1 MRAPRT
7 CPQRRRVIPLAE
19 VDVCIVGA
27 GAGGAVAAWAL
38 VRQGVRVRLL
48 ETGPR
53 FDPARYATHDQDWE
67 LDPSR
72 LDAVA
77 LDPKRQS
84 YESGPGEALD
94 PDFKHLGSR
103 TLTLIPGNLSQRLP
117 FVWSRSLGVGG
128 STLHYQGE
136 AHRFPAHA
144 FRMKSERGVAVDWPL
159 SYDELAPYYERVE
172 RLLDVA
178 GDPGNPFKPAR
189 SSFPHPAHARSAA
202 SLHLAEGARRL
213 GWQSLPNTLA
223 ILRESRPDRAAC
235 HYCNG
240 CIRGCMVGAK
250 SSVDVAVL
258 PEAEASG
265 LLEVVTGFHV
275 SRLEHGAEGRITG
288 VIGFDESGTERRH
301 RARAVVLAA
310 GAVETPRLLLNSAG
324 AAHPHGVGNAD
335 GQVGLYLMESLYLRR
350 GVVFDRPLQ
359 SWVGLPIDARIW
371 DWNGAAGPGELPAG
385 FVLGQL
391 AGWFEG
397 PAGFAREG
405 VAGFGMA
412 HREEMVRR
420 FGAGFE
426 LLGVAE
432 QLPRAEN
439 HVTLS
444 ERTDRFDVR
453 LARVETRLDR
463 SDLELL
469 STMWKRLG
477 ELGEAAGAERFVGQ
491 VSAYDI
497 PAATHVAGTCRMG
510 EAPEESVVDVFGA
523 VHGHPNLV
531 IADAS
536 VLVTQGA
543 GDSPSLTIQA
553 LALRAAEALAERGR
567 KGAV

>member
-1 MRAPRT
+1 
-7 CPQRRRVIPLAE
+7 LAE
-19 VDVCIVGA
+19 VDVLIVGA

-53 FDPARYATHDQDWE
+53 FDSARYATHDQAWE

-72 LDAVA
+72 FDAVA
-77 LDPKRQS
+77 LDPERRS
-84 YESGPGEALD
+84 YESAPGEALD
-94 PDFKHLGSR
+94 PDFNHLGSR
-103 TLTLIPGNLSQRLP
+103 TLTLIPGNLSKRLP
-117 FVWSRSLGVGG
+117 FVWSRVLGVGG

-136 AHRFPAHA
+136 AHRFPAHT
-144 FRMKSERGVAVDWPL
+144 FRMKTERGVAADWPIR
-159 SYDELAPYYERVE
+159 YDELAPYYERVE

-178 GDPGNPFKPAR
+178 GDPGNPFKPER
-189 SSFPHPAHARSAA
+189 GSFPHPAHPRSAA

-223 ILRESRPDRAAC
+223 VLRKPRPDRAAC

-258 PEAEASG
+258 PDAEASG
-265 LLEVVTGFHV
+265 LLEVVTGFHA
-275 SRLEHGAEGRITG
+275 SRLETSAEGDITG
-288 VIGFDESGTERRH
+288 VIGFDESGNEQRH
-301 RARAVVLAA
+301 RARSVVLAA
-310 GAVETPRLLLNSAG
+310 GAIETPRLLLNSAG
-324 AAHPHGVGNAD
+324 GSHPHGVGNAS
-335 GQVGLYLMESLYLRR
+335 GQVGLRLMESLYLRR
-350 GVVFDRPLQ
+350 GVVFDRPLE

-371 DWNGAAGPGELPAG
+371 DWNGAAGPDEQPSG

-412 HREEMVRR
+412 HREEMARS

-439 HVTLS
+439 HVALS
-444 ERTDRFDVR
+444 AQTDRFGVP

-463 SDLELL
+463 IDLEVL

-477 ELGEAAGAERFVGQ
+477 ELGEAAGVERFVGQ
-491 VSAYDI
+491 ISAYDV
-497 PAATHVAGTCRMG
+497 PAATHVGGTCRMG
-510 EAPEESVVDVFGA
+510 NTREDSVVDALCA

-553 LALRAAEALAERGR
+553 LALRAAEALADRGR
-567 KGAV
+567 RSEV

>member
-1 MRAPRT
+1 MAL
-7 CPQRRRVIPLAE
+7 LAE

-38 VRQGVRVRLL
+38 VRQGLRVRLL

-53 FDPARYATHDQDWE
+53 FDPTRYATHDQDWE
-67 LDPSR
+67 LDPSPF
-72 LDAVA
+72 DTVA
-77 LDPKRQS
+77 LNPERQS
-84 YESGPGEALD
+84 YESAPGEVLD
-94 PDFKHLGSR
+94 PDFEHLRSR
-103 TLTLIPGNLSQRLP
+103 SLTLIPGNLSRRLP
-117 FVWSRSLGVGG
+117 FVWSRALGVGG

-144 FRMKSERGVAVDWPL
+144 FRMQSERGVATDWPL
-159 SYDELAPYYERVE
+159 GYDELAPYYERAE

-178 GDPGNPFKPAR
+178 GDPGNPFKPER
-189 SSFPHPAHARSAA
+189 GSFPHSAHPRSAA
-202 SLHLAEGARRL
+202 SLHLAEAARWL

-223 ILRESRPDRAAC
+223 ALREPGPKRAAC

-258 PEAEASG
+258 PDADASG

-275 SRLEHGAEGRITG
+275 SRLEQSAEGRITG
-288 VIGFDESGTERRH
+288 VIGFDEAGSERRH
-301 RARAVVLAA
+301 RARAIILAA
-310 GAVETPRLLLNSAG
+310 GAVETPRLLLNSTGVAD
-324 AAHPHGVGNAD
+324 PHGVGNAN
-335 GQVGLYLMESLYLRR
+335 GQVGLNLMESLYLRR
-350 GVVFDRPLQ
+350 GVVLDRPLK

-371 DWNGAAGPGELPAG
+371 DFNGAGGSDELPAG
-385 FVLGQL
+385 FVLGHL

-412 HREEMVRR
+412 HREEMARR

-439 HVTLS
+439 RVTLS
-444 ERTDRFDVR
+444 ERTDRFGVS

-463 SDLELL
+463 TDLDVL
-469 STMWKRLG
+469 SAMRKRLG
-477 ELGEAAGAERFVGQ
+477 ELGEAAGVERFVGQ
-491 VSAYDI
+491 VSAYDV
-497 PAATHVAGTCRMG
+497 PAATHVGGTCRMG
-510 EAPEESVVDVFGA
+510 HTPEASVVDAFGA

-531 IADAS
+531 VADAS

-567 KGAV
+567 RGEV

>member
-1 MRAPRT
+1 
-7 CPQRRRVIPLAE
+7 
-19 VDVCIVGA
+19 
-27 GAGGAVAAWAL
+27 VAAWAL

-72 LDAVA
+72 FDAVA
-77 LDPKRQS
+77 LDPERAS
-84 YESGPGEALD
+84 YESAPGETLD
-94 PDFKHLGSR
+94 PDFKHLQSR
-103 TLTLIPGNLSQRLP
+103 SLTLIPGNLSQRLP
-117 FVWSRSLGVGG
+117 FAWSRALGVSG

-144 FRMKSERGVAVDWPL
+144 FRMKSERGVAADWPL
-159 SYDELAPYYERVE
+159 SYEELAPYYDRTE

-178 GDPGNPFKPAR
+178 GDPGNPFKPER
-189 SSFPHPAHARSAA
+189 GPFPHPAHPRSAA
-202 SLHLAEGARRL
+202 SQHLAEGARRL

-223 ILRESRPDRAAC
+223 VLRESGRDRAAC

-258 PEAEASG
+258 PEAEDSG
-265 LLEVVTGFHV
+265 LLEVVTGFHA
-275 SRLEHGAEGRITG
+275 SHLEYNAEGRITG
-288 VIGFDESGTERRH
+288 VIGFDESGDEQRH
-301 RARAVVLAA
+301 RAGAVVLAA

-324 AAHPHGVGNAD
+324 GSHPHGVGNAN
-335 GQVGLYLMESLYLRR
+335 GQVGRHLMESLYLRR
-350 GVVFDRPLQ
+350 SILFDRPLE

-371 DWNGAAGPGELPAG
+371 DWNGAVGPGELPAG
-385 FVLGQL
+385 FVLGHL

-412 HREEMVRR
+412 HREEMTRR

-439 HVTLS
+439 HVALS
-444 ERTDRFDVR
+444 ERTDRFGAP

-463 SDLELL
+463 NDLDVL
-469 STMWKRLG
+469 SAMWKRLG
-477 ELGEAAGAERFVGQ
+477 ELGDAAGVERFVGQ
-491 VSAYDI
+491 VSAYDV
-497 PAATHVAGTCRMG
+497 PAATHVGGTCRMG
-510 EAPEESVVDVFGA
+510 DTPEESVVDAFGA

-553 LALRAAEALAERGR
+553 LALRAAETLAERRRQGE
-567 KGAV
+567 A

>member
-1 MRAPRT
+1 MRLL
-7 CPQRRRVIPLAE
+7 RRAAVPLAE

-38 VRQGVRVRLL
+38 VRRGMRVRLL

-53 FDPARYATHDQDWE
+53 FDPADYATHDQDWE
-67 LDPSR
+67 LEPSHF
-72 LDAVA
+72 DAVA
-77 LDPKRQS
+77 MDPSRQS
-84 YESGPGEALD
+84 YESAPGEVLD
-94 PDFKHLGSR
+94 PNFSHLGSR
-103 TLTLIPGNLSQRLP
+103 TLTLIPGNLGQRLP
-117 FVWSRSLGVGG
+117 FVWSRALGVGG

-144 FRMKSERGVAVDWPL
+144 FRMKSELGVAADWPL
-159 SYDELAPYYERVE
+159 TYDELAPYYDRVE
-172 RLLDVA
+172 HLLDVA
-178 GDPGNPFKPAR
+178 GDPGNPFKPER
-189 SSFPHPAHARSAA
+189 GPFPHPAHPRSAA
-202 SLHLAEGARRL
+202 SLHLAEGARQL

-223 ILRESRPDRAAC
+223 VLRESRPSRAAC

-265 LLEVVTGFHV
+265 LLEIVTDFHV
-275 SRLEHGAEGRITG
+275 SRLEHGADGRITG
-288 VIGFDESGTERRH
+288 VIGSDGSGTERRT
-301 RARAVVLAA
+301 RARAVILAA
-310 GAVETPRLLLNSAG
+310 GAVETPRLLLNSASG
-324 AAHPHGVGNAD
+324 THPHGVGNAD
-335 GQVGLYLMESLYLRR
+335 GQVGLHLMESLYLRR
-350 GVVFDRPLQ
+350 SIVFDRPLQ

-371 DWNGAAGPGELPAG
+371 DWNGSTGPRELPAG

-391 AGWFEG
+391 AGGFEG

-412 HREEMVRR
+412 HREGMGRR

-439 HVTLS
+439 QVTLS
-444 ERTDRFDVR
+444 DQTDRFDVP

-463 SDLELL
+463 NDLEVL
-469 STMWKRLG
+469 SAMWKRMG
-477 ELGEAAGAERFVGQ
+477 ELGEAAGAEQFVGQ
-491 VSAYDI
+491 ISAYDI
-497 PAATHVAGTCRMG
+497 PSATHVAGTCRMG
-510 EAPEESVVDVFGA
+510 ATSVDSVVDSVGA

-553 LALRAAEALAERGR
+553 LALRAAEALVERAR
-567 KGAV
+567 KGEV